1 MLLPLSI
8 SKNIVSLRSLTNNNS
23 GFKVFGK
30 HCHVLNLANF
40 LIQCPCENKELKQQ
54 RMVVHG
60 EPPLPIMIVHREII
74 TSGPAAASVAGVEPP
89 SSPRLGAD
97 DSPPTTA
104 VAAGSRSP
112 GPGCQPDATAASKT
126 RRGSPLHWPR

>member
-8 SKNIVSLRSLTNNNS
+8 SKNIMSLRSLTNNNG
-23 GFKVFGK
+23 GFKVFDK

-40 LIQCPCENKELKQQ
+40 LIQCLCENQELKQQ

-74 TSGPAAASVAGVEPP
+74 TSGP
-89 SSPRLGAD
+89 
-97 DSPPTTA
+97 TTA
-104 VAAGSRSP
+104 CLFSHMSA
-112 GPGCQPDATAASKT
+112 QPQRIISDHSN
-126 RRGSPLHWPR
+126 RFL